1 MKIVR
6 TKEDI
11 TKNTQCRA
19 TEENYN
25 TLKNFGLCCYHGDW
39 ESISDEHN
47 FLDTDI
53 LLIGEEV
60 SYFAW
65 FDYADKLGEEFVLEE
80 FLTNRDNL
88 ESLGF
93 LTPETFEVNIFSIY
107 RSASVTEY
115 IGVVNKNI
123 SAKWLADGTC
133 VNPSKGYSL
142 YKEYKQK
149 IYTKLNSSG
158 FNPKQKFKVS
168 WTEAMSLGLEKVV
181 GDQQQI
187 MKQKDLKMKITEL
200 LQYESDSLSCVIID
214 GIIEELDK
222 CQFEYVQDQGE
233 FANDIKKMLFIR
245 LIYELICENGWTVK
259 ELKSDFNV
267 NAKLAIELLNTKNG
281 R

>member
-11 TKNTQCRA
+11 TKNIWCRA
-19 TEENYN
+19 TEENFN
-25 TLKNFGLCCYHGDW
+25 ALKKLGLGSYHSDW

-65 FDYADKLGEEFVLEE
+65 YDYSDKLGEEFAFGISLKEESEE
-80 FLTNRDNL
+80 FLTHRDNL

-93 LTPETFEVNIFSIY
+93 LTPETFDAIIFSIY
-107 RSASVTEY
+107 RSTNGTEY

-123 SAKWLADGTC
+123 PAKWLSDGTC

-168 WTEAMSLGLEKVV
+168 WTEKMSLGLEQSGWRLATNDEIHGFKN
-181 GDQQQI
+181 
-187 MKQKDLKMKITEL
+187 E
-200 LQYESDSLSCVIID
+200 
-214 GIIEELDK
+214 DK
-222 CQFEYVQDQGE
+222 
-233 FANDIKKMLFIR
+233 
-245 LIYELICENGWTVK
+245 
-259 ELKSDFNV
+259 
-267 NAKLAIELLNTKNG
+267 
-281 R
+281 